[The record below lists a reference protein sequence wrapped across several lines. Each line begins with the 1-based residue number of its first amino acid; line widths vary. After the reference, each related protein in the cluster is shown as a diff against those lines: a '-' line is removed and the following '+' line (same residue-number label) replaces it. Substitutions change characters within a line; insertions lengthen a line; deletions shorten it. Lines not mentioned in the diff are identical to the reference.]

1 MLQSLKEKFLTAENV
16 KYIFDNVEKAI
27 AKTMNEVSAEVKQK
41 KTQMEKIQTELQN
54 LLSFIKAGN
63 ISKLVF

>member
-1 MLQSLKEKFLTAENV
+1 M